1 MKRISGSVKVS
12 REPLQKQ
19 ALPDKRT
26 DDPESEFQTSVSRPY
41 FEVHSGLFYSL
52 ESGKRCL
59 ESPQRYFR

>member
-26 DDPESEFQTSVSRPY
+26 DDPDRSHFKQ
-41 FEVHSGLFYSL
+41 LFGDLSFGFLKYIL
-52 ESGKRCL
+52 VCFTRKRCF
-59 ESPQRYFR
+59 ESQRYFR